1 MNFLKKRPWLII
13 VFAFIVLLSA
23 WGMFFNL
30 AIKNQP
36 DEVPLATEHE

>member
-23 WGMFFNL
+23 WGLFFKL
-30 AIKNQP
+30 ALSNQP
-36 DEVPLATEHE
+36 EVVPLRTESE